1 MQEASPSTPD
11 PIVDLPAEY
20 SWLEGGQSYIVCGF
34 YTPNYLPQI
43 LNLKAS
49 LEALG
54 INHFIK
60 CYEPVGGWE
69 ANTRLK
75 PVFVDYC
82 LHKFP
87 DHNVVYLDA
96 DAVVRKVPA
105 AFENMTTDLMML
117 FHPIW
122 QGRRFLMRASGKY
135 FLRISAGTIAVR
147 NSPGGRKFA
156 ALWKSGEAD
165 AKMTTVDEDMIYMAF
180 HHLAG
185 LTITVLPFDYAKV
198 FDAPGSNATI
208 EHYQAS
214 RGQFK
219 IRKTMR
225 RTRQLAAWAVGGA
238 ALAYLA
244 WRLYSGS

>member
-1 MQEASPSTPD
+1 
-11 PIVDLPAEY
+11 
-20 SWLEGGQSYIVCGF
+20 
-34 YTPNYLPQI
+34 
-43 LNLKAS
+43 
-49 LEALG
+49 
-54 INHFIK
+54 
-60 CYEPVGGWE
+60 
-69 ANTRLK
+69 
-75 PVFVDYC
+75 VFVDYC
-82 LHKFP
+82 LDTFP
-87 DHNVVYLDA
+87 EHNVVYLDA
-96 DAVVRKVPA
+96 DAVVRKVPV
-105 AFENMTTDLMML
+105 AFDTMATDVMML

-122 QGRRFLMRASGKY
+122 QGRRY

-156 ALWKSGEAD
+156 ALWKSGEA
-165 AKMTTVDEDMIYMAF
+165 AASISTVDEDMIYMAF

-225 RTRQLAAWAVGGA
+225 RTRQLAAWAVGGL

-244 WRLYSGS
+244 WRLYAG